1 MRSDD
6 VFRLIDEVTA
16 ALALGAFVA
25 VLLICALALA

>member
-1 MRSDD
+1 MKSTDA
-6 VFRLIDEVTA
+6 FRLVEETTA